1 MIAGQTEKRA
11 ELLKALGHPARLAIV
26 RGLLGSECNVNKMVN
41 GLGLPQS
48 TVSQHLNVLKAAGV
62 IKGERRGV
70 KVCYR
75 VVDQFVKKVLEIK

>member
-1 MIAGQTEKRA
+1 M
-11 ELLKALGHPARLAIV
+11 LKALGHPARLAIV
-26 RGLLGSECNVNKMVN
+26 LGLRENECNVNKMVD

-62 IKGERRGV
+62 IEGERRGV

-75 VVDQFVKKVLEIK
+75 VVDQFVKRVLEIK